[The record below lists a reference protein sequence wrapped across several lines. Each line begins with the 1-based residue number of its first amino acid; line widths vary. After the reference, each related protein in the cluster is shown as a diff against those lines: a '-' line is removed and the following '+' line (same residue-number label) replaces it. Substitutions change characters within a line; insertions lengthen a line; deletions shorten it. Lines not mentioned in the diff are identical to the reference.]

1 MDIHLLSVKIVTNIP
16 NSKEFEL
23 TRSMIYHPD
32 YKNMSSTGTYPYIT
46 GSIDYSDTNISTLT
60 YPEIVE
66 IFFNKSRFINML
78 SKATKSNMNVDL
90 EKNVMTM
97 LRLLF
102 PTKYFAVN
110 NHKQSITLLEP
121 QAVKQDSS
129 SWFYN
134 PFNTLSS
141 YLKLNG
147 QSYTVTKAWLVDDAV
162 NQPLY
167 RKLLTEVYIM
177 NRALNKYRTDITLK
191 LTRFHQT
198 LIERI
203 DSIIESINEAIA
215 SGTQKTTKT
224 TYHAKFAII
233 YLKQLITNTEKQ
245 KATPENIN
253 TEVRKENF
261 TYPKALI
268 DIDYNPIKTTTTNDA
283 MVLADEE
290 DPIELQIA
298 PIRLK
303 RLDLVLNLMKDPT
316 HKLLLSNMIKN
327 STNIKQ
333 PAVYEQNIDKL
344 FSTSFITEGLT
355 YVKELQS
362 VTNIDFSRRQ
372 GSSEAPIISAFK
384 TNVLYK
390 YKRPNL
396 TSENKNLQD
405 YIDAE
410 TPERAN
416 ELIKKFDEIYRFY
429 ILKDKTVTINKE
441 ITDLLPL
448 NVSNINLDTSDNTK
462 PTKQIYV
469 KLVVID
475 GEVND
480 TNKSDIYCPI
490 TNDKL
495 GNELLELVYHT
506 TDPANLLEEDTTIFT
521 VKTKKTSNGY
531 KNQLQNIQNTALN
544 PNVPVKYAPANV
556 PNQNKPPVKY
566 TEDVYQRFG
575 SIILRDANLRDLQ
588 SIIDEIRKTPSMSI
602 DMNPESILNFI
613 LSSYTNA
620 NKSTSDDYT
629 KLPDL
634 PSIVTKWSES
644 TTRKNTQL
652 EESMVAMQYILDGQK
667 DIIDRTINGSKRI
680 VGQAEKGKLLSQL
693 SVISLYK
700 FIVNA
705 LLTNEKKKQ
714 IVTRGGKT
722 SKKKHCYTSNIRT
735 RSSKRR

>member
-32 YKNMSSTGTYPYIT
+32 YNNVSGTGTYPYIT
-46 GSIDYSDTNISTLT
+46 GTIDYSDTDISTLP

-66 IFFNKSRFINML
+66 IFFNKSRFISMFL
-78 SKATKSNMNVDL
+78 DKRNMNVNL
-90 EKNVMTM
+90 ELYEKNVMTM
-97 LRLLF
+97 FRLLF

-121 QAVKQDSS
+121 QAVTQDSS

-134 PFNTLSS
+134 PFNTMSS

-147 QSYTVTKAWLVDDAV
+147 KPYTVTEVMLIDDAV
-162 NQPLY
+162 NQPMY

-177 NRALNKYRTDITLK
+177 NRALNKQKTNIRLK
-191 LTRFHQT
+191 LKSFHET

-215 SGTQKTTKT
+215 SSTQKTTKT

-290 DPIELQIA
+290 DPIVLQTA

-303 RLDLVLNLMKDPT
+303 RLELVLNLMKDHT
-316 HKLLLSNMIKN
+316 HKLLLSSMLKKSAHIIKR
-327 STNIKQ
+327 
-333 PAVYEQNIDKL
+333 AAYEKKVDNL
-344 FSTSFITEGLT
+344 FDISFINEGLT

-362 VTNIDFSRRQ
+362 MTNIDLSRRQ
-372 GSSEAPIISAFK
+372 SSYGKSEAPIITSFK

-390 YKRPNL
+390 YKRPYTTNA
-396 TSENKNLQD
+396 NKELQH

-410 TPERAN
+410 TPDRAN
-416 ELIKKFDEIYRFY
+416 ELIEKFDKIYRFY

-441 ITDLLPL
+441 LLPL

-462 PTKQIYV
+462 PTKQVYV

-480 TNKSDIYCPI
+480 MNKSDIYCPI

-495 GNELLELVYHT
+495 GNELLELIYHT

-521 VKTKKTSNGY
+521 VNTKKTSTGY
-531 KNQLQNIQNTALN
+531 KKQLQNVQTNGLN
-544 PNVPVKYAPANV
+544 PNVPVKYAPENV
-556 PNQNKPPVKY
+556 PNQNEPPVKY
-566 TEDVYQRFG
+566 EEEVYERFG
-575 SIILRDANLRDLQ
+575 SIIFKGANLTDLK
-588 SIIDEIRKTPSMSI
+588 SIIDEIRKIPSMSI
-602 DMNPESILNFI
+602 DMTPESILNFI
-613 LSSYTNA
+613 SSSYINA
-620 NKSTSDDYT
+620 NKSTSDEYT
-629 KLPDL
+629 KLPNL
-634 PSIVTKWSES
+634 PSMVTKWSES
-644 TTRKNTQL
+644 TTRNNTQL
-652 EESMVAMQYILDGQK
+652 EESMVTMQDMLDMHK
-667 DIIDRTINGSKRI
+667 YRIDRMITRNK
-680 VGQAEKGKLLSQL
+680 VTVEPAENGKLSAQL
-693 SVISLYK
+693 SVIRLYK

-705 LLTNEKKKQ
+705 LLTNEKKKPF
-714 IVTRGGKT
+714 IARGGKD
-722 SKKKHCYTSNIRT
+722 K
-735 RSSKRR
+735 